1 MSPCFYGSYPDQA
14 TIDLLDLERQEATY
28 TLSIEDTTGIVKI
41 EYHINKYLGGDDQLI
56 LQPCQ
61 RWLGR
66 CWVCWWRRS
75 INTAAPSGESL
86 EWTCESDIF
95 SWYLP
100 ESCL

>member
-1 MSPCFYGSYPDQA
+1 MSPCFYGNYPDQA

-56 LQPCQ
+56 LQP
-61 RWLGR
+61 
-66 CWVCWWRRS
+66 
-75 INTAAPSGESL
+75 PSGESL